1 MRVMTEE
8 YITVGKI
15 LNTQGRAGA
24 VRILPLTE
32 YPERRFI
39 ANSRV
44 FVSQKDVRKLITVES
59 SVPHQKY
66 VIVKFKE
73 IPDMNA
79 AEKLK
84 GGILEVTRADLFP
97 LPENAYYIF
106 DIIGL
111 TVNDIT
117 RGCLGKVTE
126 ILQTGAN
133 DVYVVETG
141 AGQLLVPALKQVIK
155 EINLPDRS
163 MIVDLPDGLV
173 DDEN

>member
-1 MRVMTEE
+1 MAEE

-24 VRILPLTE
+24 VRVLPLSE
-32 YPERRFI
+32 YPERFKV
-39 ANSRV
+39 NSRV
-44 FVSQKDVRKLITVES
+44 YVSLRGARKLMTVENS
-59 SVPHQKY
+59 APHQKY
-66 VIVKFKE
+66 VIIKFKE

-79 AEKLK
+79 AEEIK
-84 GGILEVTRADLFP
+84 GGILEITRADLFP
-97 LPENAYYIF
+97 LPESAFYIF

-111 TVNDIT
+111 TVSDKT
-117 RGCLGKVTE
+117 RGRLGKITE

-141 AGQLLVPALKQVIK
+141 ARPLLIPALKQVVK
-155 EINLPDRS
+155 EIDLPGRS
-163 MIVDLPDGLV
+163 MVVDLPDGLA

>member
-1 MRVMTEE
+1 MAAE

-24 VRILPLTE
+24 VRVLPLTE
-32 YPERRFI
+32 FPERFKV
-39 ANSRV
+39 NSRV
-44 FVSQKDVRKLITVES
+44 YVTLKGARRLMTIES

-66 VIVKFKE
+66 IIIKFKE

-79 AEKLK
+79 AEEIK
-84 GGILEVTRADLFP
+84 GGLLEINRADLFS
-97 LPENAYYIF
+97 LPEDTYYIF

-117 RGCLGKVTE
+117 RGSLGKITE
-126 ILQTGAN
+126 VLQTGAN

-141 AGQLLVPALKQVIK
+141 ARPLLIPALKQVVK
-155 EINLPDRS
+155 EIDLSGRS
-163 MIVDLPDGLV
+163 MVVDLPDGLV

>member
-1 MRVMTEE
+1 MAEE

-24 VRILPLTE
+24 VRVLPLSE
-32 YPERRFI
+32 YPERFKV
-39 ANSRV
+39 NSRV
-44 FVSQKDVRKLITVES
+44 YVSLRGARKLMTVEKFA
-59 SVPHQKY
+59 PHQKY
-66 VIVKFKE
+66 VIIKFKE

-79 AEKLK
+79 AEEIK
-84 GGILEVTRADLFP
+84 GGILEITRADLFP
-97 LPENAYYIF
+97 LPENTFYIF

-111 TVNDIT
+111 TVSDKT
-117 RGCLGKVTE
+117 RGRLGEITE

-141 AGQLLVPALKQVIK
+141 ARPLLIPALKQVVK
-155 EINLPDRS
+155 EIDLPGRS
-163 MIVDLPDGLV
+163 MVVDLPDGLA